1 MTKKILSI
9 CQILELLRIINKKK
23 MRIKMIPRLKETFKK
38 EIQQEL
44 KNKFGYKN
52 IYMVPEIKKLL

>member
-1 MTKKILSI
+1 MT
-9 CQILELLRIINKKK
+9 
-23 MRIKMIPRLKETFKK
+23 PRLKETFKK

-52 IYMVPEIKKLL
+52 IYMVPEIKKIVINMGLGLDGYDN